1 MNNNNETI
9 ANPPASITIMNTTTT
24 ESRKYYSYDYSAAYN
39 ATRQCAADIL
49 ARSVYSIEEADFA
62 QLRQLINAMEI
73 MRDYYTQ
80 TALQESAER
89 AAARQKAAEAN
100 DQPPF

>member
-1 MNNNNETI
+1 MDNNETL
-9 ANPPASITIMNTTTT
+9 ANPPASITIMNTTT
-24 ESRKYYSYDYSAAYN
+24 EPRKYHSYDYSAAYN
-39 ATRQCAADIL
+39 ATRQCAADL
-49 ARSVYSIEEADFA
+49 LDKEVYFIKEADFA

-89 AAARQKAAEAN
+89 AAARQKAAAAN

>member
-9 ANPPASITIMNTTTT
+9 ANPPASITIMNTTT
-24 ESRKYYSYDYSAAYN
+24 EPRKYHSYDYSAAYN
-39 ATRQCAADIL
+39 ATRQCAADL
-49 ARSVYSIEEADFA
+49 LDKEVYFIKEADFT

-73 MRDYYTQ
+73 MRDYYEQ
-80 TALQESAER
+80 VAQQEADER
-89 AAARQKAAEAN
+89 AAARKRAAEAN

>member
-1 MNNNNETI
+1 MDNNETL
-9 ANPPASITIMNTTTT
+9 ANPPASITIMNT
-24 ESRKYYSYDYSAAYN
+24 EPRKYYSYDYSAAYN
-39 ATRQCAADIL
+39 ATRQCAAAIID
-49 ARSVYSIEEADFA
+49 RSVYSIEEADFA

-80 TALQESAER
+80 AAQQEAAER

>member
-9 ANPPASITIMNTTTT
+9 ANPPASITIMNTTT
-24 ESRKYYSYDYSAAYN
+24 ESRKYHSYDYSDAYN
-39 ATRQCAADIL
+39 ATRQCAADLL

-73 MRDYYTQ
+73 MHDYYTQ

-89 AAARQKAAEAN
+89 AAARQKAAAAN

>member
-9 ANPPASITIMNTTTT
+9 ANPPASITIMNTTT
-24 ESRKYYSYDYSAAYN
+24 EPRKYYSYDYSAAYN

>member
-1 MNNNNETI
+1 MDNNETI
-9 ANPPASITIMNTTTT
+9 ANPPASITIMNTTT
-24 ESRKYYSYDYSAAYN
+24 EPRKYYSYDYSAAYN

-62 QLRQLINAMEI
+62 QLHQLINAMEI

-89 AAARQKAAEAN
+89 AAAKQKAAEAN
-100 DQPPF
+100 NQPPF